1 MDYFSSIIECQ
12 RKNNFNIPTFV
23 AFSPGRSGPPT
34 NTWFRRA
41 SKMMMVMIQYSDG
54 SMGGDHPCKR
64 AWKIFWNV
72 SERKS
77 SNWKLSLIPSMS
89 SAYCRVALSKVLRT
103 FLPSKS
109 GLVSTASLWN
119 ILGGLD
125 ARPPCGGFTPCSHTG
140 GTAPQHDNLDLPLIQ

>member
-54 SMGGDHPCKR
+54 SMGG
-64 AWKIFWNV
+64 AI
-72 SERKS
+72 
-77 SNWKLSLIPSMS
+77 IPVRGPEKYFGM
-89 SAYCRVALSKVLRT
+89 
-103 FLPSKS
+103 
-109 GLVSTASLWN
+109 
-119 ILGGLD
+119 
-125 ARPPCGGFTPCSHTG
+125 
-140 GTAPQHDNLDLPLIQ
+140 